1 MARDVAMD
9 REGSIRVM
17 PEALANKIAA
27 GEVVQRPASAVKELL
42 ENAVDAGSGAI
53 TLVLKKA
60 GAELIQVVDDGRGM
74 GPEDA
79 AACFRR
85 HATSKLFSA
94 EDLNCIRTLGFRGEA
109 LASIAAVAQ
118 VELRTKRASDEA
130 GLCIRNEG
138 GRILLSEP
146 RAMSDGTSIAARN
159 LFFNVPARRN
169 FLKTPA
175 TELRHIVETFQALAL
190 SRPDIAFAM
199 IHDEAEMHRL
209 PAESGSPEEALRARI
224 GALFGDAYP
233 EMLIPV
239 EEASSYLRAHG
250 FLGMPELRRK
260 HRSEQFLFVN
270 GRMVRSRSLGH
281 AIRSA
286 YEGLLPEGTWPF
298 FCVFLSADPGRVDVN
313 VHPAKAEVR
322 FDDERGAYGFI
333 HAVARKGLGAMLFT
347 PSLSASDPAAS
358 SSADPAPDPS
368 EPWVL
373 RSPAAEFVVPGAP
386 RAPDASGSSAA
397 YPTRVSDEWASW
409 RRNEPDAGEQSEAL
423 YRGAASLP
431 IPDPDSGDAD
441 MLLWQLHGR
450 YILTQIKSGLMIIDQ
465 HAAHERILYERA
477 LGCLRQG
484 QGLAQ
489 QLLFPY
495 AVAFSPAD
503 FALFEELLPDLSALG
518 FDIDLSGERT
528 ITVRGV
534 PSEIHS
540 GDREALLEDVLNQ
553 YRQDPGQGGTDRAE
567 RLAKSLARRG
577 AIPAGMTL
585 SPAEMRSL
593 IDQLFA
599 CKTPYAS
606 PGGRATVIR
615 LPMEELQK
623 RFGH

>member
-1 MARDVAMD
+1 
-9 REGSIRVM
+9 M

-27 GEVVQRPASAVKELL
+27 GEVVQRPASAAKELL
-42 ENAVDAGSGAI
+42 ENAVDAGAGAI
-53 TLVLKKA
+53 TLILKKA
-60 GAELIQVVDDGRGM
+60 GAELIQIVDDGCGM

-118 VELRTKRASDEA
+118 VELRAKRASDEA
-130 GLCIRNEG
+130 GLRIRNEG
-138 GRILLSEP
+138 GRILSSEP
-146 RAMSDGTSIAARN
+146 CAMSDGASIAVRN
-159 LFFNVPARRN
+159 LFYNVPARRN

-190 SRPDIAFAM
+190 SRPDIAFTL
-199 IHDEAEMHRL
+199 IHDGAEMHRL
-209 PAESGSPEEALRARI
+209 SAESGSPAEALRARI
-224 GALFGDAYP
+224 GALFGDKYP
-233 EMLIPV
+233 EMLISV
-239 EEASSYLRAHG
+239 EEQSSYLSAHG
-250 FLGMPELRRK
+250 FVGMPELHRK

-270 GRMVRSRSLGH
+270 GRIVKSRSLGH

-298 FCVFLSADPGRVDVN
+298 FCVFLSADPSRVDVN

-322 FDDERGAYGFI
+322 FDDERGVYGFM
-333 HAVARKGLGAMLFT
+333 HAVAQKGLGAMLFT
-347 PSLSASDPAAS
+347 PSLSGSSPA
-358 SSADPAPDPS
+358 SADPAPDS
-368 EPWVL
+368 AEPWVL
-373 RSPAAEFVVPGAP
+373 RSPGAQFVVPGSP
-386 RAPDASGSSAA
+386 RLSDPSGSSAA
-397 YPTRVSDEWASW
+397 YPTGVSDQWASY

-431 IPDPDSGDAD
+431 FPDTDSGDAD

-477 LGCLRQG
+477 LGRLRLGQG

-489 QLLFPY
+489 QLLFAC
-495 AVAFSPAD
+495 AVEFSPAD

-518 FDIDLSGERT
+518 FDIDLTGERT
-528 ITVRGV
+528 ISVRGV

-540 GDREALLEDVLNQ
+540 GDREALLEDILDQ
-553 YRQDPGQGGTDRAE
+553 YRRDPEQGGTDRAE
-567 RLAKSLARRG
+567 RLAKSMARRG
-577 AIPAGMTL
+577 AIPAGTTL
-585 SPAEMRSL
+585 APAEMRSM

-599 CKTPYAS
+599 CETPYAC
-606 PGGRATVIR
+606 PRGRATVIR